1 MRFRAFAASAAFA
14 CAFTL
19 LTGCA
24 DFEHLNNSPF
34 QDAFQGALGGGKK
47 PPADPQQPPPNQDQ
61 QGPDDRKP
69 GPCVDLDPAVIATC
83 IKITGGI
90 APIPGADAALVAERS
105 TGNILLAKRGPSQK
119 AALLTHVD
127 VNAAGDGGLMDLAL
141 SPNFATDGAIFAYI
155 STGSDN
161 RVVRLT
167 KESGAKDVLTG
178 IPHTADGNYGSIQ
191 FGPGGALYVLT
202 SSAGDE
208 AAAQD
213 PGSLAGKILRIEPD
227 QLGGDGNAATK
238 VIVSG
243 LGSGGALCFDVDDPD
258 STLWYTNRSPV
269 KDELLRIPKGASS
282 PQLVWS
288 WPERPGVSGC
298 AVKKMVAFVAAHD
311 KLFTLAMPTGA
322 SGLPA
327 EPVVAVDGKY
337 GVLGDVAA
345 SAAGMLCFGTV
356 NQAPG
361 GRPDENVDDRVVCSA
376 GGGGGG
382 KGGVPGFGEPP
393 KPKDD

>member
-1 MRFRAFAASAAFA
+1 MKFRALAVSTAFA
-14 CAFTL
+14 CVFTL
-19 LTGCA
+19 LSGCA

-34 QDAFQGALGGGKK
+34 QDAFEGVLSGGKK
-47 PPADPQQPPPNQDQ
+47 PPSDPQQPPPDQNQKGQ
-61 QGPDDRKP
+61 DDRKP

-90 APIPGADAALVAERS
+90 APLPGLDAVLVAEQS

-119 AALLTHVD
+119 ATVLTHVD
-127 VNAAGDGGLMDLAL
+127 VNTAGDGGLMDLAL

-167 KESGAKDVLTG
+167 KETGAKNVLTG
-178 IPHTADGNYGSIQ
+178 IPHAGSGNHGSIQ

-202 SSAGDE
+202 GDAGDE
-208 AAAQD
+208 AAATD
-213 PGSLAGKILRIEPD
+213 PNSLAGKILRIEPN
-227 QLGGDGNAATK
+227 QLGGDGDGVPKT
-238 VIVSG
+238 IVSG
-243 LGSGGALCFDVDDPD
+243 IGSGGALCFDTEDPD
-258 STLWYTNRSPV
+258 STLWYTDRSPV
-269 KDELLRIPKGASS
+269 KDELLRLPKGSSS

-298 AVKKMVAFVAAHD
+298 AVKKMTAFVAVRD
-311 KLFTLAMPTGA
+311 KLLTLAMPAGA

-327 EPVVAVDGKY
+327 EPAVAVDGKY
-337 GVLGDVAA
+337 GVIGDVAA
-345 SAAGMLCFGTV
+345 SSAGALCFGTV

-361 GRPDENVDDRVVCSA
+361 GKPDENVDDRVVCSA
-376 GGGGGG
+376 GGGGNGGG
-382 KGGVPGFGEPP
+382 KGFGEPP

>member
-1 MRFRAFAASAAFA
+1 MKLRALAASTALA
-14 CAFTL
+14 CAVSL
-19 LTGCA
+19 VSGCA

-34 QDAFQGALGGGKK
+34 QDAFQGSLRSGKK
-47 PPADPQQPPPNQDQ
+47 PPADPQQTPPNQDQ
-61 QGPDDRKP
+61 PNQGDRKP

-90 APIPGADAALVAERS
+90 APLTGADAVLVAERS

-119 AALLTHVD
+119 ATVVTHVD
-127 VNAAGDGGLMDLAL
+127 VNPAGDGGLMDIAL
-141 SPNFATDGAIFAYI
+141 SPSFATDGAIFAYI
-155 STGSDN
+155 STPTDN

-167 KESGAKDVLTG
+167 KEAGAKDVLTG
-178 IPHTADGNYGSIQ
+178 IPHSSDENYGSIQ

-208 AAAQD
+208 AEASD
-213 PGSLAGKILRIEPD
+213 PNSLAGKILRIEPS
-227 QLGGDGNAATK
+227 QLNDGAPADPK

-243 LGSGGALCFDVDDPD
+243 LGTGGSLCFDLDDPD
-258 STLWYTNRSPV
+258 TTLWYTNRSPV
-269 KDELLRIPKGASS
+269 KDELLRVPKGSAT

-298 AVKKMVAFVAAHD
+298 AVKKSVAFVAVRE
-311 KLFTLAMPTGA
+311 KLLTLTMPPGS
-322 SGLPA
+322 SGLPV

-337 GVLGDVAA
+337 GVLNDVSA
-345 SAAGMLCFGTV
+345 SPAGMLCFGTA
-356 NQAPG
+356 NRGPG
-361 GRPDENVDDRVVCSA
+361 GNPDENVDDRVICSSS
-376 GGGGGG
+376 GGGG

>member
-1 MRFRAFAASAAFA
+1 MKLRAFAASAALA
-14 CAFTL
+14 CAL
-19 LTGCA
+19 PLAAGCA

-34 QDAFQGALGGGKK
+34 QDAFQGTLSGGKK
-47 PPADPQQPPPNQDQ
+47 PPPEQQQPPPPQEQ
-61 QGPDDRKP
+61 QGPDDRTP
-69 GPCVDLDPAVIATC
+69 GPCEDLDPAVIATC

-90 APIPGADAALVAERS
+90 APIPGAQAALVAERS

-119 AALLTHVD
+119 PALVTHVD
-127 VNAAGDGGLMDLAL
+127 VNAAGDGGLMDIAL
-141 SPNFATDGAIFAYI
+141 SPQFGTDGAIFAYI
-155 STGSDN
+155 STPSDN

-167 KESGAKDVLTG
+167 KEGGASDVLVG
-178 IPHTADGNYGSIQ
+178 IPHAADGNEGSIQ

-208 AAAQD
+208 AAAAD
-213 PGSLAGKILRIEPD
+213 PNSLAGKILRIEPN
-227 QLGGDGNAATK
+227 QLEGGAHAEPE
-238 VIVSG
+238 VITSG
-243 LGSGGALCFDVDDPD
+243 LGAGGALCFDIDDPD

-269 KDELLRIPKGASS
+269 KDELLRIPKGANS

-288 WPERPGVSGC
+288 WPDRPGVSGC

-311 KLFTLAMPTGA
+311 KLLTLAMPTGA

-327 EPVVAVDGKY
+327 PPVVAVDGKY

-345 SAAGMLCFGTV
+345 SASGMLCFGTV
-356 NQAPG
+356 NRAPG
-361 GRPDENVDDRVVCSA
+361 GKPNENVDDRLVCSA

-382 KGGVPGFGEPP
+382 GSVPGFGEPP